1 MLACGKRE
9 NVLATLAVSTPAGNT
24 AESPNSSFSFC
35 RMPVGGSKKPAPGA
49 TRKWARQVRWHERAS
64 QAASVAGARQQ
75 PDQAPA
81 PARSSVNPTL
91 LAAMQ
96 QQQRT
101 DRCRAPL
108 MLTAAVHR
116 GILVP

>member
-1 MLACGKRE
+1 M
-9 NVLATLAVSTPAGNT
+9 
-24 AESPNSSFSFC
+24 
-35 RMPVGGSKKPAPGA
+35 
-49 TRKWARQVRWHERAS
+49 RKWARQVRWQERAS
-64 QAASVAGARQQ
+64 QAASAAGAAQQ

-101 DRCRAPL
+101 DRSRAPYIVI
-108 MLTAAVHR
+108 AAVGR
-116 GILVP
+116 DNRVPYL

>member
-1 MLACGKRE
+1 MNE
-9 NVLATLAVSTPAGNT
+9 TLLFVVVSTPVGYIGRSDIEINANGC
-24 AESPNSSFSFC
+24 FC
-35 RMPVGGSKKPAPGA
+35 AGGSKKPAPGA

-64 QAASVAGARQQ
+64 QAASVAGATQQ

-81 PARSSVNPTL
+81 PARSGVNPTL

-101 DRCRAPL
+101 DRCRAPYI
-108 MLTAAVHR
+108 LTAAVDR
-116 GILVP
+116 DDLVPCL

>member
-1 MLACGKRE
+1 M
-9 NVLATLAVSTPAGNT
+9 
-24 AESPNSSFSFC
+24 
-35 RMPVGGSKKPAPGA
+35 KPAPGA

-64 QAASVAGARQQ
+64 QAASAAGAVQQ

-81 PARSSVNPTL
+81 AAKSSMNSTL

-101 DRCRAPL
+101 DRCRARVRPSL
-108 MLTAAVHR
+108 QLFTKRSWSHDSEPAARYLPINCSSQRSRCVCC
-116 GILVP
+116 

>member
-1 MLACGKRE
+1 M
-9 NVLATLAVSTPAGNT
+9 
-24 AESPNSSFSFC
+24 
-35 RMPVGGSKKPAPGA
+35 KPAPGA

-64 QAASVAGARQQ
+64 QAASAAGAVQQ

-81 PARSSVNPTL
+81 AAKSSMNSTL

-101 DRCRAPL
+101 DRCRARVRPSL
-108 MLTAAVHR
+108 QLLRLVTGNLITVHQRCLPPALHLNTASCMQY
-116 GILVP
+116 